1 MYKEERVIIKK
12 KVRLKVKIDRTNFKR
27 QEKKLKNRH
36 KELIEFEKVIRHI
49 RNCKTFQ
56 ELCEHEF
63 SKLYKLELLKEDLT
77 GYYSFNLCKNSGKI
91 RLIFS
96 INEELNIIR
105 LVFISTNNYEDFK
118 KYIKK

>member
-12 KVRLKVKIDRTNFKR
+12 KGRLKVKIDRTNFKR

-56 ELCEHEF
+56 EL
-63 SKLYKLELLKEDLT
+63 SKLYKFELLKEDLT

-105 LVFISTNNYEDFK
+105 LVFISTNHYEDFK

>member
-12 KVRLKVKIDRTNFKR
+12 KGRLKVKIDRTNFKR

-56 ELCEHEF
+56 
-63 SKLYKLELLKEDLT
+63 DLT

-105 LVFISTNNYEDFK
+105 LVFISTNHYEDFK